1 MHSPEPQQLRLFGA
15 DVSHS
20 EGLGAFRE
28 GWQCLRGGG
37 VNSRQKRDLCT
48 ERVAQGRFKKYVR
61 EMALCDTMIGLVQA
75 LAC

>member
-1 MHSPEPQQLRLFGA
+1 MFGA